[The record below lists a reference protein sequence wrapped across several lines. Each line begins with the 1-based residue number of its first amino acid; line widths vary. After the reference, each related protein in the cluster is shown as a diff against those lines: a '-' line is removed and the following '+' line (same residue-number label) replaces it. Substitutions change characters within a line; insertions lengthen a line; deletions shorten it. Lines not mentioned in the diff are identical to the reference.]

1 MKTLKITKQFKKDIK
16 KLKKQKKDLG
26 KLKVVIDTISEGLTL
41 NEKYLDHKLI
51 GNFSDARECH
61 LEPDWLLIY
70 EVFEDSIKLRRTG
83 SHSELFQS

>member
-26 KLKVVIDTISEGLTL
+26 KLKVVIDTISEGRTL

-61 LEPDWLLIY
+61 LEPDWLLFVAA
-70 EVFEDSIKLRRTG
+70 EKGRTIKFTG
-83 SHSELFQS
+83 LLSRDF